1 MGSLEG
7 ECICMEIEVGG
18 GGGGGGYQ
26 ENSGLKPLPAKDLC
40 CWDNSL
46 YKKYI

>member
-1 MGSLEG
+1 MGSFEG
-7 ECICMEIEVGG
+7 ECICMEIEVGRG
-18 GGGGGGYQ
+18 GGGDQ